1 MLHLIP
7 TGLHRALY
15 RIAFRVRGWFRR
27 TFKIPIFGVSAVLRD
42 EQGRVLLVR
51 HSYGV
56 AAWSLPGGGHG
67 KNEDP
72 ADAVRRE
79 LREELSLEIEDL
91 ERLATIN
98 ETLSS
103 APHSSVLFAGI
114 AVGEPTPDGREVI
127 AAEFFALDK
136 LPVLLPQPTQIRLG
150 IWQAAL
156 DHKKKASQSKES

>member
-1 MLHLIP
+1 M
-7 TGLHRALY
+7 
-15 RIAFRVRGWFRR
+15 
-27 TFKIPIFGVSAVLRD
+27 
-42 EQGRVLLVR
+42 
-51 HSYGV
+51 
-56 AAWSLPGGGHG
+56 
-67 KNEDP
+67 
-72 ADAVRRE
+72 RRE